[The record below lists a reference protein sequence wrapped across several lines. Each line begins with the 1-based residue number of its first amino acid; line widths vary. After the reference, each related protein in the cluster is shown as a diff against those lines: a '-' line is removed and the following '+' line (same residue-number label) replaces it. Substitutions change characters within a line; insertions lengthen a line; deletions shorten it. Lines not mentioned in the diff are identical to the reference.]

1 MIRQVSGSAKFPISF
16 LDNTSIILSWVK
28 TNGVHTNFAATHIT
42 GSATATV
49 RCRYGATC
57 LLGMCDLYKVLSMNK
72 AWPLTGHTMDH
83 DIALRI
89 KLWVKITIFI
99 STENVTAQNTALC
112 RKYKINS
119 FVLWLF
125 GHKFNQCCKQCNA
138 TAATGKIALTCVVQG
153 PGGKQ
158 GEDLQEDMRY

>member
-28 TNGVHTNFAATHIT
+28 TNGVHTNFAGTHINWVCHSH
-42 GSATATV
+42 SAV
-49 RCRYGATC
+49 PLWCH

-99 STENVTAQNTALC
+99 TTENVTAQNTVLC
-112 RKYKINS
+112 TKYKINS

-138 TAATGKIALTCVVQG
+138 TATTGKVALTCVVQG